1 MRKPYYIKAV
11 LSMPPLQFPKKIT
24 TVAAVWVCIEI
35 WIWIWIW
42 NWITGTSGHSFQEQR
57 TPRRNK
63 KPNPRHRS
71 TASRDSEKIVLQAC
85 FWRVSKTRCK
95 KKKKI
100 KKKNITLKREAEL
113 ERLKGVRIVDWR
125 TRPSS
130 KALICIW
137 ASQARAAGIHHRFVA
152 ISIKRSQRKQI
163 LPIELNNIKL
173 MRFKNAFGK
182 Q

>member
-95 KKKKI
+95 KKKKL
-100 KKKNITLKREAEL
+100 KKKHNSEEGSRTWAIKRGSDCGLKNTSKF
-113 ERLKGVRIVDWR
+113 KGINLHMSESGTSSWN
-125 TRPSS
+125 PSS
-130 KALICIW
+130 ICC
-137 ASQARAAGIHHRFVA
+137 
-152 ISIKRSQRKQI
+152 
-163 LPIELNNIKL
+163 NID
-173 MRFKNAFGK
+173 
-182 Q
+182 